1 MLVST
6 VYIGGLLNR
15 DTQTIRQIYNKY
27 INKTE
32 DNFIHIQKF
41 GPQAPQFKAL

>member
-15 DTQTIRQIYNKY
+15 DTQTIRQIY

-41 GPQAPQFKAL
+41 GPQAPQFKAV